1 MRHLLTVLAASTAL
15 AACTTGGV
23 TQTEVAEQTAA
34 VAEAAAGPVT
44 PATAPKAQIGE
55 FGFDL
60 AGMDRS
66 VRPGDEFYDFAS
78 GTWERTTT
86 IPEDKAAFGMFHVL
100 DDLSTARTREIL
112 EEQAKIPGSKI
123 GDFYASFMDRDAVEA
138 AGIAPLTPLLQTIKA
153 APNRSAIA
161 AVMGDLA
168 RYGMGAPFGN
178 YVDTD
183 DKDPSSSIFQLTQ
196 GGLGLPNRDYY
207 LSKDPGLVSKRTAYQ
222 AYLAQLFKLAGEP
235 NAEARAAAVLAF
247 ETNIAKA
254 HWTPVQS
261 RDATKTYNKW
271 PRTGFAR
278 STPGFDWNA
287 YLNAMGVGGHSNF
300 LVRQPSAITG
310 TAKLVSRASMPVLK
324 DYLMLHTIDAFAAY
338 LSSPFVDTRFAFRG
352 TALSGT
358 PKNRE
363 LWKRGSAIVTNAMGE
378 EIGKIYV
385 ERYFPPQAKAEMDEL
400 VRNVLAAMDRRIQG
414 LSWMAPETKVRA
426 RAKLAAFTPKIG
438 YPDKWRDYT
447 ALEVKRNDL
456 LGNVLRA
463 NAFEHQ
469 RQINKL
475 GRPIDRGEWG
485 MYPMTI
491 NAYANFNWNEI
502 VFPAAILQPP
512 FFDPNADPA
521 INYGGIGAVIGH
533 EISHHFDDQGSKYD
547 ETGALKDWWTPGD
560 VQRFTALTK
569 KLVDQYNK
577 YEALPGK
584 FVNGELTLGENIGD
598 LAGLSIAHDAYMAS
612 LNGRE
617 APVLGGL
624 TGDQRFYLGWAQVWR
639 EKMREPTL
647 VQLLLTNP
655 HAPGRHRAL
664 VVRNM
669 DPWYSAF
676 GAKPGEKLYLPPE
689 ERVRVW

>member
-1 MRHLLTVLAASTAL
+1 MRHLLIALSASTAL
-15 AACTTGGV
+15 AACATGV
-23 TQTEVAEQTAA
+23 TRTEVAEQTAV

-66 VRPGDEFYDFAS
+66 VKPGDEFYDYAS
-78 GTWERTTT
+78 GNWERTTP
-86 IPEDKAAFGMFHVL
+86 IPEDRSAFGMFHVL

-112 EEQAKIPGSKI
+112 EEQAKVPGSKI
-123 GDFYASFMDRDAVEA
+123 GDFYASFMDRETVEA
-138 AGIAPLTPLLQTIKA
+138 AGIRPLTPLLQSIKA
-153 APNRSAIA
+153 APNKAALA
-161 AVMGDLA
+161 AVMGDLS
-168 RYGMGAPFGN
+168 RVGLSSPFGN
-178 YVDTD
+178 YVDSD
-183 DKDPSSSIFQLTQ
+183 DKNPDAAIFQLSQ

-222 AYLAQLFKLAGEP
+222 AYLAQLLKLAGEP

-247 ETNIAKA
+247 ETGIAKA
-254 HWTPVQS
+254 HWTPVET

-271 PRTGFAR
+271 LRTGFAR
-278 STPGFDWNA
+278 SAPGFDWNA
-287 YLNAMGVGGHSNF
+287 YLNAMGVGGQSDF
-300 LVRQPSAITG
+300 LVRQPSAIAG
-310 TAKLVSRASMPVLK
+310 TAKLVSAAPMPVLK
-324 DYLMLHTIDAFAAY
+324 DYLALHTIDTFAPY
-338 LSSPFVDTRFAFRG
+338 LSSPFVDARFAFRG
-352 TALSGT
+352 TVLSGT

-363 LWKRGSAIVTNAMGE
+363 LWKRGSTLVTNAMGE
-378 EIGKIYV
+378 DIGKIYV
-385 ERYFPPQAKAEMDEL
+385 QRYFPPEAKTEMDKL
-400 VRNVLAAMDRRIQG
+400 VRNVLSAMDGRIQG
-414 LSWMAPETKVRA
+414 LTWMAPETKVRA

-438 YPDKWRDYT
+438 YPDTWRDYG

-456 LGNVLRA
+456 VGNVMRS

-469 RQINKL
+469 RQVTKL

-491 NAYANFNWNEI
+491 NAYANFSWNEI

-569 KLVDQYNK
+569 KLALQYNK

-584 FVNGELTLGENIGD
+584 FVNGELTMGENIGD
-598 LAGLSIAHDAYMAS
+598 LAGLSIAYDAYQKS
-612 LNGRE
+612 LNGKE

-639 EKMREPTL
+639 QKMREPTL
-647 VQLLLTNP
+647 VQLLLTDP
-655 HAPGRHRAL
+655 HSPTRYRTL

-669 DPWYSAF
+669 DPWYTAF
-676 GAKPGEKLYLPPE
+676 GAKPGEKLYLAPAD
-689 ERVRVW
+689 RVRVW